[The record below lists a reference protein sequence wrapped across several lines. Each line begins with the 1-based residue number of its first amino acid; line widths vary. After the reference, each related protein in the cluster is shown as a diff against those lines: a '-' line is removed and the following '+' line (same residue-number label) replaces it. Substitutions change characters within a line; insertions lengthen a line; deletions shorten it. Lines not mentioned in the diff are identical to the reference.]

1 MDAYSEKDD
10 HIYGTITVPE
20 GDSVIFTT
28 IPYDAGWE
36 VTVDG
41 QKAETVPVLNETLL
55 AFRITPGEHELEF
68 RYKPDC
74 VKYGLLLTFGGLIV
88 FAGVCGFDFFRK
100 HRKSVPVPEE
110 ITNED
115 HEDIDQ

>member
-10 HIYGTITVPE
+10 RITGTITVPE
-20 GDSVIFTT
+20 GDSVVFTT

-41 QKAETVPVLNETLL
+41 QKAETLPVLNETLL
-55 AFRITPGEHELEF
+55 AFRITPGEHELEL

-74 VKYGLLLTFGGLIV
+74 VKYGLLLTFTGLLI
-88 FAGVCGFDFFRK
+88 FAGSCAFELLEKR
-100 HRKSVPVPEE
+100 RRSAVPEE
-110 ITNED
+110 SIHHQ
-115 HEDIDQ
+115 HEDIQQ